1 MSIEP
6 WNTGTDGST
15 GCEDMPRKSIDIRLA
30 DYPVPVEKGVVP
42 FSCLPARTGSGRA
55 RKRVKGLLPCGFLG
69 QRPKPSESLQES
81 ISTVF
86 KVHLS
91 LFFRLSFFIDYLTL
105 PFLRFRLLIFAV
117 KLRKIHVISV
127 EIKKR
132 DTCCATPIQSHVN
145 SNSFAFHQ
153 TSLIQI
159 FLDTPHQNNF
169 VGILL
174 DRTAVSKL

>member
-105 PFLRFRLLIFAV
+105 PNFLLKLLFLQLRRTFSPGQKYSHTARLARFALF
-117 KLRKIHVISV
+117 VISSYSS
-127 EIKKR
+127 
-132 DTCCATPIQSHVN
+132 ALLFLTPAAQHCE
-145 SNSFAFHQ
+145 
-153 TSLIQI
+153 
-159 FLDTPHQNNF
+159 
-169 VGILL
+169 
-174 DRTAVSKL
+174 SK